1 MKAKVHDLSL
11 SNLRLKE
18 SVRMLA
24 LAGLVSLGGC
34 FGDGDDPVAVAPA
47 PAPAAAGA
55 VVVAGGV
62 GGGAAVAGVRK
73 AAVIAGATVE
83 VALFTPAGVQVD
95 LQTQISN
102 AAGGYELTVNDPTGL
117 LANGGYV
124 VVNVKRDGFAD
135 ASSRVDFSSRPERLQ
150 IPDVEL
156 SSVITS
162 VAGVVANADSTFGL
176 PGAARA
182 VNGSFVMGIVRMR
195 DGSRKAMAG
204 NQFLAAKAAG
214 GQPDLEIA
222 IPERSLAGTG
232 VETIQAQMRQ
242 FDPNIVADAR
252 NFPGAYKDTN
262 GNTIV
267 SLGFDY
273 MNLTDGD
280 TGQNIGQVAAAARAA
295 RGLRKAAVDFANNPT
310 VVTRYL
316 PTGSANNLLRDACG
330 DPNQLPTDM
339 VISNTDPTVNC
350 TALRQADADGQTL
363 GNEAADG
370 FQLPIYTYVPS
381 KGVWEL
387 LGIGSLVQDYDGNA
401 ASLLTYDEVAAFYG
415 KLRSQVTAADF
426 RAYAAD
432 NRNQLNVRIY
442 VTNETFQRQYWNLD
456 YPLLFAAPVTLC
468 VQGRVIRR
476 VAGIPDEGIPGLYLS
491 FGDNDSPQTFS
502 YGSTSTDANGNYK
515 ISVILQSGASDQAT
529 DRTGSLS
536 YYNNFDRSYVP
547 PVDQLVANEPNCTVN
562 DIALTPPLVTTVS
575 GRVLGRDGAPKQG
588 EWVWG
593 QAGSRSFSATTGSD
607 GRFSA
612 EVRQNTTYS
621 VHLGND
627 GNSRGSFTPNGA
639 VNGMETSDTTTVVEL
654 NDILLVNRA
663 PVAYGYPFS
672 SSLRLKRTDTTA
684 ATRLYLWGYDYDNDF
699 PVNWQVLN
707 NATCNADGTFS
718 GTPVTGLSG
727 VFARDDYNTTQDIAL
742 GAGSHALVL
751 GLTDNGGKQGCT
763 TLGTINVAPALANRA
778 PVIAWLTANQ
788 GNFDQGTEMTFTS
801 YSYELDAGDLM
812 TGTWGVSAGTL
823 LCTNPVQPV
832 AAGSAVTCK
841 ATAPNVDTPVTVTWT
856 VTDGERSTT
865 RSIQVQVGTPPS
877 DLNVIVR

>member
-18 SVRMLA
+18 SVRLLA

-34 FGDGDDPVAVAPA
+34 FGSGDDPVAVVPA

-73 AAVIAGATVE
+73 AAVVAGATVE

-117 LANGGYV
+117 LSNGGYV

-135 ASSRVDFSSRPERLQ
+135 ASTRIDFGSRPERLQ
-150 IPDVEL
+150 IPDVVL
-156 SSVITS
+156 SSVITTVS
-162 VAGVVANADSTFGL
+162 SIGTALT
-176 PGAARA
+176 ARA
-182 VNGSFVMGIVRMR
+182 TNGSFVMGIVRMS

-214 GQPDLEIA
+214 LDPDLEID
-222 IPERSLAGTG
+222 IPANSLGG
-232 VETIQAQMRQ
+232 VETIQAQMQ
-242 FDPNIVADAR
+242 TFDSSDPADAR
-252 NFPGAYKDTN
+252 NFPGAYEDTN

-280 TGQNIGQVAAAARAA
+280 TGQNIGQVAGAARAA
-295 RGLRKAAVDFANNPT
+295 RGLRKAAIDFNNPT

-316 PTGSANNLLRDACG
+316 PTGSVNNLLQDACG
-330 DPNQLPTDM
+330 DPDKPDI
-339 VISNTDPTVNC
+339 VISDPTSNC
-350 TALRQADADGQTL
+350 AALRQADADGLTL

-370 FQLPIYTYVPS
+370 YQVPIYTYVPS

-387 LGIGSLVQDYDGNA
+387 FGIGSLVKDYNGNA
-401 ASLLTYDEVAAFYG
+401 NSLLTYAEVG
-415 KLRSQVTAADF
+415 DRGGDLKIDSADF
-426 RAYAAD
+426 RAYAAIS
-432 NRNQLNVRIY
+432 QLNVRIY

-468 VQGRVIRR
+468 VQGRITRDTG
-476 VAGIPDEGIPGLYLS
+476 AGIPGLYLS
-491 FGDNDSPQTFS
+491 FSDNESPQTFS
-502 YGSTSTDANGNYK
+502 YGSGSTDANGNYK
-515 ISVILQSGASDQAT
+515 VSVLLQSDASDQAT

-536 YYNNFDRSYVP
+536 YYNNFERSYVTA
-547 PVDQLVANEPNCTVN
+547 DQLVANEPNCSVN
-562 DIALTPPLVTTVS
+562 DIVLTPPPITTVR
-575 GRVLGRDGAPKQG
+575 GRVLGRNNQPKVG

-612 EVRQNTTYS
+612 EVRQNATYS
-621 VHLGND
+621 VQLGND
-627 GNSRGSFTPNGA
+627 GNSRGSFTADGA
-639 VNGMETSDTTTVVEL
+639 VNGMESSDSTTVVEL
-654 NDILLVNRA
+654 NDILLINRA
-663 PVAYGYPFS
+663 PVAYGYPFTS
-672 SSLRLKRTDTTA
+672 SMRLKGGAGGGATTA
-684 ATRLYLWGYDYDNDF
+684 STRLYLWGYDYDNDF
-699 PVNWQVLN
+699 PVAWQVLN
-707 NATCNADGTFS
+707 GATCNADGTFNG
-718 GTPVTGLSG
+718 GTAVTGPNGSLNGS
-727 VFARDDYNTTQDIAL
+727 FTANEYNTTQDITL
-742 GAGSHALVL
+742 GVGSHALVL
-751 GLTDNGGKQGCT
+751 GLTDSAGKQGCT
-763 TLGTINVAPALANRA
+763 TLGTINVAPAAANRA

-788 GNFDQGTEMTFTS
+788 GNFDQGATMTFTS
-801 YSYELDAGDLM
+801 YSFDPDGDTM

-832 AAGSAVTCK
+832 PAGTVSCT
-841 ATAPNVDTPVTVTWT
+841 ATAPSVDTPVTVTWT
-856 VTDGERSTT
+856 VGDGALTTT
-865 RSIQVQVGTPPS
+865 RSFQVQVGTPPS

>member
-34 FGDGDDPVAVAPA
+34 FGDGDDPVAVVPA

-62 GGGAAVAGVRK
+62 GGGAAGAGARK

-135 ASSRVDFSSRPERLQ
+135 ASTRVDFGSRPERLQ
-150 IPDVEL
+150 IPDVAL
-156 SSVITS
+156 SSVITTVAS
-162 VAGVVANADSTFGL
+162 VGTALT
-176 PGAARA
+176 ARA
-182 VNGSFVMGIVRMR
+182 TNGSFVMGIVRMR
-195 DGSRKAMAG
+195 DGSRKAMSG

-214 GQPDLEIA
+214 LDPDLEID
-222 IPERSLAGTG
+222 IPANSLGG
-232 VETIQAQMRQ
+232 VETIQAQMQ
-242 FDPNIVADAR
+242 TFDSSDPADAR
-252 NFPGAYKDTN
+252 NFPGAYEDTN

-280 TGQNIGQVAAAARAA
+280 TGQNIGQVAGAARAA
-295 RGLRKAAVDFANNPT
+295 RGVRKAAIDFANPT

-316 PTGSANNLLRDACG
+316 PTGSANNLLQDACG
-330 DPNQLPTDM
+330 DPDKPDI
-339 VISNTDPTVNC
+339 VISDPTSSC

-387 LGIGSLVQDYDGNA
+387 FGIGSLVQDYNGNA
-401 ASLLTYDEVAAFYG
+401 ASLLTYAEVTDLNADG
-415 KLRSQVTAADF
+415 QIDSADF
-426 RAYAAD
+426 RAYAAA
-432 NRNQLNVRIY
+432 NQLNVRIY

-468 VQGRVIRR
+468 VQGRITRSDTL
-476 VAGIPDEGIPGLYLS
+476 AGIPGLYLS
-491 FGDNDSPQTFS
+491 FSDNDSPQTFS
-502 YGSTSTDANGNYK
+502 YGSTSTDANGDYK

-536 YYNNFDRSYVP
+536 YYNNFERSYVTA
-547 PVDQLVANEPNCTVN
+547 DQLVANEPNCTVN
-562 DIALTPPLVTTVS
+562 NIVLTPPLITTVR
-575 GRVLGRDGAPKQG
+575 GRVLGRDSQPKQG

-707 NATCNADGTFS
+707 GATCNADGTFS

-727 VFARDDYNTTQDIAL
+727 VFTRDDYNTTQDIAL

-751 GLTDNGGKQGCT
+751 GLTDNAGKQGCT

-788 GNFDQGTEMTFTS
+788 GNYDQGASMTFTS

-832 AAGSAVTCK
+832 AAGSAVTCT

-856 VTDGERSTT
+856 VTDGELSTT